1 MDLKK
6 HNVKKMQGK
15 FSEKIK
21 KHSKG
26 LSLPEYKTL
35 KDISKGIISSGSV
48 IVRQISTS
56 LHEKISLEKTC
67 ERLYRNLKN
76 EKICN
81 IVSENILKSNCSK
94 ATDNTYFLVD
104 ESDIIKPHS
113 NKIEGLTKVR
123 DGSTGKWVKGFNLL
137 NITSLTDTGKHYSI
151 KPICSQLYSNKIE
164 IDTVKNIL
172 EDRITEITVHSENKG
187 TFVFDRGYDSRKLLE
202 LLSNN
207 GNNYIIRST
216 GIRGLIVDGL
226 EQNFKSVA
234 KKVNL
239 TYRYKDTE
247 NNNYSCGLI
256 KVKIRTNPHKVKN
269 PDTIETNLIIVR
281 HNKSGGFFYLF
292 CDFNDDTLTK
302 MQIIE
307 KALRGYRLRWKIEE
321 FHRHVKQEF
330 HWEEMQLMSYIGL
343 KNLNTI
349 LMIAID
355 LVYDAIEYIDELMYL
370 YPEFVGKKKRSYEYV
385 YYKLSRIVKYIFSN
399 LRIYRHMPY
408 KGDYHD
414 KLQLRI
420 NFS

>member
-6 HNVKKMQGK
+6 QNAIKMQGK
-15 FSEKIK
+15 FSEKMK
-21 KHSKG
+21 KYSKG
-26 LSLPEYKTL
+26 LSLPGYKAL
-35 KDISKGIISSGSV
+35 KDMSKGVISSGSV
-48 IVRQISTS
+48 IVRQIGTS
-56 LHEKISLEKTC
+56 LHEKISLDKTC

-76 EKICN
+76 EKIAT

-94 ATDNTYFLVD
+94 ATYNTYFLVD
-104 ESDIIKPHS
+104 ESDIVKPHS
-113 NKIEGLTKVR
+113 HKIEGLAKVR

-164 IDTVKNIL
+164 VDTVKNIL
-172 EDRITEITVHSENKG
+172 EDRITDITVHSNNKG
-187 TFVFDRGYDSRKLLE
+187 TYVFDRGYDSRKLLKF
-202 LLSNN
+202 LSNN

-216 GIRGLIVDGL
+216 GVRGLIVDGV
-226 EQNFKSVA
+226 EQNFNKVV
-234 KKVNL
+234 KKIKL
-239 TYRYKDTE
+239 IYSYKDSD
-247 NNNYSCGLI
+247 NNNFSCGLI

-269 PDTIETNLIIVR
+269 PDTIETNLIIAR
-281 HNKSGGFFYLF
+281 HSESGGFFYLF
-292 CDFNDDTLTK
+292 CDFNDNTLTS

-330 HWEEMQLMSYIGL
+330 HWEDMQLMSYIGL

-355 LVYDAIEYIDELMYL
+355 LVYDAIEYIDELIYL
-370 YPEFVGKKKRSYEYV
+370 YPEFAGKKKRSYEYV

-399 LRIYRHMPY
+399 LRIIKKTLY

>member
-6 HNVKKMQGK
+6 QNVIKMQGK

-21 KHSKG
+21 KYSTG
-26 LSLPEYKTL
+26 LSLPEHKAL

-48 IVRQISTS
+48 IVRQIATS
-56 LHEKISLEKTC
+56 LHEKINLDKTC

-76 EKICN
+76 EEIGN

-94 ATDNTYFLVD
+94 ATDDTFFLVD
-104 ESDIIKPHS
+104 ESDIVKPHS
-113 NKIEGLTKVR
+113 NKIEGLTMVR
-123 DGSTGKWVKGFNLL
+123 DGSTGKLVKGFNLL
-137 NITSLTDTGKHYSI
+137 NITSLTDTGNHYSI
-151 KPICSQLYSNKIE
+151 KPICSQLYSDKIE
-164 IDTVKNIL
+164 VDTVNNIL
-172 EDRITEITVHSENKG
+172 EDRIIDITVHSNNKG
-187 TFVFDRGYDSRKLLE
+187 IYVFDRGYDSRKLLE

-207 GNNYIIRST
+207 GNNYIVRST
-216 GIRGLIVDGL
+216 GIRGLIVDGV
-226 EQNFKSVA
+226 EQNFKKVV
-234 KKVNL
+234 KKVKL
-239 TYRYKDTE
+239 TIRYKDSD

-269 PDTIETNLIIVR
+269 PDTIETTLIIAR
-281 HNKSGGFFYLF
+281 HSESGGFFYLF
-292 CDFNDDTLTK
+292 CDFNDDTLTSR
-302 MQIIE
+302 QIIE

-355 LVYDAIEYIDELMYL
+355 LVYDAIEYIDELIYL

-399 LRIYRHMPY
+399 VSINKYVPH
-408 KGDYHD
+408 KGEYHD

>member
-6 HNVKKMQGK
+6 QNVIKMQGK
-15 FSEKIK
+15 FSEKMK
-21 KHSKG
+21 KYSKG
-26 LSLPEYKTL
+26 LSLPRYKAL
-35 KDISKGIISSGSV
+35 KDMSKGVISSGSV
-48 IVRQISTS
+48 IVRQIGTS
-56 LHEKISLEKTC
+56 LHEKISLDKTC

-76 EKICN
+76 EKIAT
-81 IVSENILKSNCSK
+81 IVSENILKANCSK

-104 ESDIIKPHS
+104 ESDIVKPHS
-113 NKIEGLTKVR
+113 HKIEGLAKVR

-137 NITSLTDTGKHYSI
+137 NITSLTDTGNHYSI

-164 IDTVKNIL
+164 EDTSKNML
-172 EDRITEITVHSENKG
+172 EDRIIDITVHSDNKG
-187 TFVFDRGYDSRKLLE
+187 TYVFDRGYDSRKLLE

-216 GIRGLIVDGL
+216 GIRGLIVDDL
-226 EQNFKSVA
+226 EQKF
-234 KKVNL
+234 KKVSNQVKL
-239 TYRYKDTE
+239 TCRYKDSD
-247 NNNYSCGLI
+247 NNSYSCGLI

-269 PDTIETNLIIVR
+269 PNTIETNLIIAR
-281 HNKSGGFFYLF
+281 HSYSGGFFYLF
-292 CDFNDDTLTK
+292 CDFNDDTLTS

-343 KNLNTI
+343 KNLNTL

-355 LVYDAIEYIDELMYL
+355 LVYDAIEYIDELIYL
-370 YPEFVGKKKRSYEYV
+370 YPEFIGKKKLNYEYV

-399 LRIYRHMPY
+399 LRINKYVPY
-408 KGDYHD
+408 KGEFHD